1 MKLAEEI
8 IEKFTN
14 QMDSLN
20 VKNDEPL
27 KSANQGIA
35 LCSKTLSQLKNTVE
49 NREFKSLASEI
60 HFFKTIKSIPM
71 SYLIYFTELRTCEL
85 QKPKAGVRY
94 QINFLEKELKKINK
108 FFYRNSDFVYY
119 MELGHTYLDHQFFAR
134 KNSPDFPV
142 SPLGNYYQFPD
153 FSTSHDLLWSKVKGM
168 NKLIHYIRKTMERI
182 QPEKPKVKDS
192 SKNRILE
199 WTAPKTALIELIY
212 ALYSVNSINHGG
224 ADLRMITASFEDLF
238 NVKLN
243 QVYKTYSEMKERRGS
258 QTKFLDELSMH
269 LKHKMDKEDH

>member
-20 VKNDEPL
+20 EKNDEPL

-35 LCSKTLSQLKNTVE
+35 LCSKTLFQLKNTVE
-49 NREFKSLASEI
+49 NQEFKSLASEI

-85 QKPKAGVRY
+85 QKPKAGFRY

-134 KNSPDFPV
+134 K
-142 SPLGNYYQFPD
+142 
-153 FSTSHDLLWSKVKGM
+153 
-168 NKLIHYIRKTMERI
+168 
-182 QPEKPKVKDS
+182 
-192 SKNRILE
+192 
-199 WTAPKTALIELIY
+199 
-212 ALYSVNSINHGG
+212 
-224 ADLRMITASFEDLF
+224 
-238 NVKLN
+238 
-243 QVYKTYSEMKERRGS
+243 
-258 QTKFLDELSMH
+258 
-269 LKHKMDKEDH
+269 